1 MGRQSLAV
9 VALLGMN
16 TLSREKMGTQQQQNL
31 PQHRTDLGFWR
42 NPELAAILFCGLL
55 DFIYFSLLIMY
66 ILWGQV
72 CTVTRRCPQ
81 RQEDSV

>member
-55 DFIYFSLLIMY
+55 ERFYLLFIVNYVYIMGAGLY
-66 ILWGQV
+66 SD
-72 CTVTRRCPQ
+72 T
-81 RQEDSV
+81 